1 MILGKILVVEDED
14 TVREMLSDALT
25 IAQYEPVL
33 AVDGADALIK
43 LRENRIDLVIADI
56 NMPNLTGLELLERM
70 RESSNETPVILLT
83 AQTDRH
89 DITSGL
95 KSGADDYIKKP
106 FGLEELILRIQAV
119 LRRTRSVVSDYRVL
133 SCGPIALNRDT
144 YIVTFKGEAV
154 VLSPTEFKLLDLLM
168 ANQGKVVRKSEL
180 LADVWDIDF
189 ATSTNVVDTYI
200 SYLRK
205 KLHKDGFEGIRT
217 IRGIGF
223 QIEAPA

>member
-1 MILGKILVVEDED
+1 MALGKILVVEDED
-14 TVREMLSDALT
+14 PLREMLSDALT

-33 AVDGADALIK
+33 AVDGAEALIK
-43 LRENRIDLVIADI
+43 LRESRIDLVVADI
-56 NMPNLTGLELLERM
+56 NMPNVSGLELLARM
-70 RESSNETPVILLT
+70 RENYDQTPVILLT

-89 DITSGL
+89 DVTSGL

-119 LRRTRSVVSDYRVL
+119 LRRTQSVLPDSRVI
-133 SCGPIALNRDT
+133 SCGPIVLNRDT
-144 YIVTFKGEAV
+144 YVVTFNSQVV

-168 ANQGKVVRKSEL
+168 TNQGKVVRKADL

>member
-1 MILGKILVVEDED
+1 MTLGKILVVDDED
-14 TVREMLSDALT
+14 TLREMLSDALT

-43 LRENRIDLVIADI
+43 LRGNRIDLVVADI
-56 NMPNLTGLELLERM
+56 NMPNVTGLQLLERM
-70 RESSNETPVILLT
+70 RESGNQTPVILLT
-83 AQTDRH
+83 AQTDRQ
-89 DITSGL
+89 DVSSGL
-95 KSGADDYIKKP
+95 KSGADDYVKKP

-119 LRRTRSVVSDYRVL
+119 LRRTQSVL
-133 SCGPIALNRDT
+133 SDSGVITCGPIVLNRDT
-144 YIVTFKGEAV
+144 YVVTFNGV
-154 VLSPTEFKLLDLLM
+154 VVDLSPTEFKLLDLLM
-168 ANQGKVVRKSEL
+168 TNQNKVVRKSEL